1 MRRRGYAAPIIVAFC
16 LLIYY
21 IGFAVLLLCVPG
33 MALWARL
40 LLLVIPAAIGG
51 LLIGVTVQ
59 RIRELNS
66 GETDDLD
73 KY

>member
-1 MRRRGYAAPIIVAFC
+1 MKFQLFKLDLSFFGW
-16 LLIYY
+16 
-21 IGFAVLLLCVPG
+21 VLLCL
-33 MALWARL
+33 
-40 LLLVIPAAIGG
+40 IPLGVC
-51 LLIGVTVQ
+51 GVTVLVLVQ